1 MTWFGFGNGV
11 AVFPSYLLARSFLYM
26 SSIFKCAST
35 WMLGVGDVPGYSKP
49 LGPDRP
55 TKNAQKCNFY
65 ERDWMEKN
73 SLQKFGFSMVFL
85 DVFSWFFMVILYPLW
100 APMPCWWVWPAQVG
114 FCRPF
119 NPRSIFVVCE
129 LRSLRRLTRP
139 MVVLRLVC
147 VAETWKSHFR
157 STQYI
162 QVRGSQGTIGNKYS
176 NILI

>member
-1 MTWFGFGNGV
+1 
-11 AVFPSYLLARSFLYM
+11 
-26 SSIFKCAST
+26 
-35 WMLGVGDVPGYSKP
+35 MLGVGDVPGYSKP

-100 APMPCWWVWPAQVG
+100 TPMPCWWVWLAQVG

-119 NPRSIFVVCE
+119 DPRSIFVVYE

-139 MVVLRLVC
+139 QMVKIPELRLVC
-147 VAETWKSHFR
+147 GVETWKGHLR
-157 STQYI
+157 IHTYVYI
-162 QVRGSQGTIGNKYS
+162 YTVYVYNAADSEPKSATSSLSPGFQVGSGFET
-176 NILI
+176 